1 MSSPLNTIA
10 DWSRQPE
17 CAADDVSKLALI
29 ALGANLAAG
38 ERTPAQTLGCAI
50 DRLSRISARPLVVSP
65 LYETAPVDCPPG
77 TPVFLNAVVAL
88 YPPTGCTPENLLE
101 TLLALEQELGRVR
114 SGLKNEARALDL
126 DLLAFG
132 REQRDNGFIVI
143 PHPRAARREFVL
155 TPLVSIWPDYRF
167 VGQALSVDQL
177 LKLCRPSA

>member
-10 DWSRQPE
+10 DWSLQRE
-17 CAADDVSKLALI
+17 CVADDVSKFALI

-38 ERTPAQTLGCAI
+38 ERTPSQTLICAI
-50 DRLSRISARPLVVSP
+50 DRLSALSPRPLVVSP
-65 LYETAPVDCPPG
+65 VYETEPDDCPPG

-88 YPPTGCTPENLLE
+88 YPPNGCTPENLLE
-101 TLLALEQELGRVR
+101 ALLALEQELGRVR

-132 REQRDNGFIVI
+132 REQRDNKFIVI

-155 TPLVSIWPDYRF
+155 TPLVSIWPDYQF
-167 VGQALSVDQL
+167 VGQSLTVDQL
-177 LKLCRPSA
+177 LKLCRRSA